1 MKETALLFPGQGS
14 QEPGMGRDLA
24 EGNAEIMDLWK
35 KAERISKIRLR
46 EIYWDGD
53 GEQMPLTRNL
63 QPALTVTDLACWI
76 SIAGKCRP
84 ACAAGHSLGEYSALA
99 AASVLPV
106 DAIIELAA
114 LRGRLMS
121 EADPEGRGAMAA
133 LLKLSREQV
142 LEMVATIAKE
152 SDEPLVVAN
161 YNTPVQFVVSGT
173 KKALEAVST
182 AVSDM
187 KGRAVPLAVSGAFHS
202 PLMNEAAAELASA
215 INALPKSAWSN
226 AKFPVYSN
234 VTATPE
240 THAEA
245 LKALLVRQ
253 MTSSVF
259 WIDTIRNQWANGVR
273 RFVEC
278 GPKTVLANMVGPNL
292 KGIAPAAGEEGAPE
306 TLSVGTAQAAEAFV

>member
-1 MKETALLFPGQGS
+1 MTDTSLLFPGQGS

-24 EGNAEIMDLWK
+24 ENNAEIMELWK
-35 KAERISKIRLR
+35 KAERISGIRLR

-53 GEQMPLTRNL
+53 EEHMPLTQNL
-63 QPALTVTDLACWI
+63 QPALTVTDISCWM

-84 ACAAGHSLGEYSALA
+84 SCAAGHSLGEYSALA
-99 AASVLPV
+99 AAGVLPV
-106 DAIIELAA
+106 DAIIELAV

-121 EADPEGRGAMAA
+121 AADPDGKGAMAA

-142 LEMVATIAKE
+142 LELVETIARE
-152 SDEPLVVAN
+152 SGELLVVAN
-161 YNTPVQFVVSGT
+161 YNTPVQFVASGT
-173 KKALEAVST
+173 KKAIDMAANAVKE
-182 AVSDM
+182 M

-202 PLMNEAAAELASA
+202 PLMNEAAKELEGA
-215 INALPKSAWSN
+215 INALPKTAWN
-226 AKFPVYSN
+226 RAKFPVYSN

-240 THAEA
+240 TDAEA
-245 LKALLVRQ
+245 LKTLLARQ

-259 WIDTIRNQWANGVR
+259 WIDTIRNQWANKVR

-306 TLSVGTAQAAEAFV
+306 VVSIGNASAVASFI